1 MLMEQ
6 MNTSGRS
13 ALSKIQVTGFLTIH
27 SAPAA
32 LRPHIEW
39 GLQSILG
46 TWVTL
51 DWKPQPKAAGTYRTT
66 LEFRDRTGTA
76 AKVATALK
84 AWHYL
89 RFEVREES
97 EFGGEFFRFT
107 PDLGIHRSAIDG
119 LGSIMISEHL
129 IAQTLGKGFDE
140 ESLREEF
147 ERLLGNAW
155 ELALEPFRGVEME
168 EVMALRA
175 I

>member
-6 MNTSGRS
+6 MNSSGRL

-46 TWVTL
+46 TWVAL
-51 DWKPQPKAAGTYRTT
+51 DWKPQPKATGTYRTT

-107 PDLGIHRSAIDG
+107 PDLGIHRSVIDG
-119 LGSIMISEHL
+119 MGSIMISEHL
-129 IAQTLGKGFDE
+129 ITQTLEKGFDE
-140 ESLREEF
+140 DSLREEF

>member
-1 MLMEQ
+1 MEQ
-6 MNTSGRS
+6 MNSSGRTFTQ
-13 ALSKIQVTGFLTIH
+13 KFHVTGFLTIH

-39 GLQSILG
+39 GLQSLLG

-66 LEFRDRTGTA
+66 IEFRDRAGTA

-97 EFGGEFFRFT
+97 EVGGEFFRFT
-107 PDLGIHRSAIDG
+107 PDLGIHRSVIDG
-119 LGSIMISEHL
+119 MGTILVSEHL
-129 IAQTLGKGFDE
+129 IMQALGKGFDE

-147 ERLLGNAW
+147 ERLLGNSW

-168 EVMALRA
+168 EVMALCA

>member
-1 MLMEQ
+1 MEAIASYRG
-6 MNTSGRS
+6 MPTTH
-13 ALSKIQVTGFLTIH
+13 VTGFLVIH

-46 TWVTL
+46 DWVAL
-51 DWKPQPKAAGTYRTT
+51 EWMSQPKAAGTFRTS
-66 LEFRDRTGTA
+66 LEFRDRRGVA
-76 AKVATALK
+76 AKITTALK

-97 EFGGEFFRFT
+97 EIGGEFFRFV
-107 PDLGIHRSAIDG
+107 PELGLHRSRIDE
-119 LGSIMISEHL
+119 LGSIAISENL
-129 IAQTLGKGFDE
+129 LVQGLRKSFDE
-140 ESLREEF
+140 ESLREEL

-155 ELALEPFRGVEME
+155 EVALEPFRGVEFE
-168 EVMALRA
+168 EAIALRA

>member
-1 MLMEQ
+1 MEQ
-6 MNTSGRS
+6 MNSSGRS
-13 ALSKIQVTGFLTIH
+13 VASKTHVTGFLIIH

-46 TWVTL
+46 TWVAL
-51 DWKPQPKAAGTYRTT
+51 EWKLQPKAAGTFRTT
-66 LEFRDRTGTA
+66 LEFRDRAGTA

-97 EFGGEFFRFT
+97 ETGGEFFRFV
-107 PDLGIHRSAIDG
+107 PELGLHRSSIDE
-119 LGSIMISEHL
+119 LGSISISEEL
-129 IAQTLGKGFDE
+129 LMQGLKKSFDE
-140 ESLREEF
+140 ESLRHGLSEILGSSWEF
-147 ERLLGNAW
+147 E
-155 ELALEPFRGVEME
+155 LERFRGVDLQ
-168 EVMALRA
+168 EVSHLRA

>member
-1 MLMEQ
+1 MEQ
-6 MNTSGRS
+6 MNSSGRTVTQ
-13 ALSKIQVTGFLTIH
+13 KFHVTGFLTIH

-66 LEFRDRTGTA
+66 VEFRDRPGTA

-97 EFGGEFFRFT
+97 EVGGEFFRFT
-107 PDLGIHRSAIDG
+107 PDLGIHRSVIDG
-119 LGSIMISEHL
+119 MGTILVSEHL
-129 IAQTLGKGFDE
+129 IMQALGKGFDE

-147 ERLLGNAW
+147 ERILGNSW

>member
-1 MLMEQ
+1 MEQ
-6 MNTSGRS
+6 MYSSGRS
-13 ALSKIQVTGFLTIH
+13 VASKTHVTGFLTIH
-27 SAPAA
+27 SAPSA

-46 TWVTL
+46 TWVSL
-51 DWKPQPKAAGTYRTT
+51 EWKPQPKAARTFRT
-66 LEFRDRTGTA
+66 SLEFRDRIGTA
-76 AKVATALK
+76 AKISTALK

-107 PDLGIHRSAIDG
+107 PDLGIHRSVIDG
-119 LGSIMISEHL
+119 MGTIMISEHL
-129 IAQTLGKGFDE
+129 IAQALGRGFDE
-140 ESLREEF
+140 DSLREEF
-147 ERLLGNAW
+147 ERLLGKSW

-168 EVMALRA
+168 EVVALKA

>member
-1 MLMEQ
+1 MEAIA
-6 MNTSGRS
+6 SSSRS
-13 ALSKIQVTGFLTIH
+13 AASKSHATGFLVIH

-46 TWVTL
+46 DWVAL
-51 DWKPQPKAAGTYRTT
+51 EWKSQPKAAGTFRTS
-66 LEFRDRTGTA
+66 LEFRDRRGVA
-76 AKVATALK
+76 AKITTALK

-97 EFGGEFFRFT
+97 EIGGDFFRFV
-107 PDLGIHRSAIDG
+107 PELGLHRSRIDE
-119 LGSIMISEHL
+119 LGSISISEDIL
-129 IAQTLGKGFDE
+129 IQAMRKSFDE
-140 ESLREEF
+140 ESLREEL

-155 ELALEPFRGVEME
+155 EVALEPFRGVEFE
-168 EVMALRA
+168 EAVALRA

>member
-1 MLMEQ
+1 MEQ
-6 MNTSGRS
+6 MNSSGRS
-13 ALSKIQVTGFLTIH
+13 VISKTQVTGFLTIH

-46 TWVTL
+46 TWVAL
-51 DWKPQPKAAGTYRTT
+51 EWKPQPKATGTFRTT
-66 LEFRDRTGTA
+66 LEFRDRAGTA

-97 EFGGEFFRFT
+97 EIGGEFFRFT
-107 PDLGIHRSAIDG
+107 PDLGIHRSVIDG

-129 IAQTLGKGFDE
+129 IVQTLGKGFDE
-140 ESLREEF
+140 DSLREEF
-147 ERLLGNAW
+147 QRLLGESW

>member
-1 MLMEQ
+1 MEQ
-6 MNTSGRS
+6 MNSSGRTV
-13 ALSKIQVTGFLTIH
+13 AQKFHVTGFLTIH

-66 LEFRDRTGTA
+66 VEFRDRPGTA

-97 EFGGEFFRFT
+97 EVGGEFFRFT
-107 PDLGIHRSAIDG
+107 PDLGIHRSVIDG
-119 LGSIMISEHL
+119 MGTILVSEHL
-129 IAQTLGKGFDE
+129 IMQALGKGFDE

-147 ERLLGNAW
+147 ERILGNSW

-168 EVMALRA
+168 EVLTLRA

>member
-1 MLMEQ
+1 MEQ
-6 MNTSGRS
+6 MISSGRS
-13 ALSKIQVTGFLTIH
+13 VASKTHVTGFLTIH

-46 TWVTL
+46 TWVAL
-51 DWKPQPKAAGTYRTT
+51 EWKPQPKATGTFRTT
-66 LEFRDRTGTA
+66 LEFRDRAGTA
-76 AKVATALK
+76 AKVATAL
-84 AWHYL
+84 
-89 RFEVREES
+89 
-97 EFGGEFFRFT
+97 RFT
-107 PDLGIHRSAIDG
+107 PDLGIHRSVIDG

-129 IAQTLGKGFDE
+129 IVQTLGKGFDE

-147 ERLLGNAW
+147 QRLLGESW